1 MAFDKEKT
9 MRAAEKYLSQGKI
22 PAAIKECKQ
31 IVENEPND
39 FTVLNLLGD
48 LYVRQDS
55 QEDAID
61 CFMRVAEH
69 YRAEGFALKAIAMY
83 KKIDRLNPGTL
94 EIAAKLAPLYQMQ
107 GLMVDARAN
116 YLIVADAYQRAGQTQ
131 KALDVLRKIAD
142 LDPQNTEIRVKL
154 AEGYQRENCLP
165 EAVEAYVEA
174 GSRLLDKNQFERA
187 VESFSSA
194 LKLQPY
200 DCAALSGMASTY
212 IAMGVP
218 DDAAEILERA
228 VADQPDD
235 PELLSMLAHAYLEM
249 ENAQAAERA
258 TTDLIA
264 IEPSSYRRMVD
275 VARLYLKQS
284 DLDSAMR
291 VVNNAAEELFT
302 NNEDEELSRVLQEV
316 LSRNPEHIEALKL
329 LARVHTWQRD
339 NDKLR
344 VTLERLVDSAQLAGL
359 VDEERDALSQLARLS
374 PHEQRFIERLQE
386 LGGTIEDFPIA
397 SASPSFSFAD
407 EPIPSFDGF
416 SSFENFPKQEETL
429 QFEFFSPEKTAEQK
443 SADPSSSFA
452 DLNDSWFESEDK
464 SSRDTMRVSPS
475 GEPNTA
481 GFTELEFEFGSRS
494 KQVTPPVSGDK
505 NIAEAKAAHLKQ
517 ELESVDFYITQGY
530 MDVARSTLDLLEQ
543 QHGAHPEIKARRR
556 VVDGELVQSPVL
568 SEFEYEFQQEKS
580 WSQPQQQKP
589 KEQKPAAPLLD
600 PGLAEIFDE
609 FREAFE
615 EEETGL
621 SSGDYETHF
630 NLGLAYKDM
639 DLLDEAIEEFQ
650 QAIALCA
657 PKDGTPRYL
666 QCCNLLAHCFSQKGM
681 PKLAVMWYKRGLE
694 APGHSEDEYQAL
706 RYDMGLAFEQMGDI
720 DLAIETFT
728 EVYGVNVSYRNV
740 GEKLRELQEIKT

>member
-1 MAFDKEKT
+1 MAFEKEKT

-22 PAAIKECKQ
+22 PAAIKEYRQ

-116 YLIVADAYQRAGQTQ
+116 YLVVADAYQRAGQTQ

-142 LDPQNTEIRVKL
+142 LDPQNTEIRIKL

-174 GSRLLDKNQFERA
+174 GSRLLDKNHFDRSIEA
-187 VESFSSA
+187 FSAA
-194 LKLQPY
+194 LKLRPY

-218 DDAAEILERA
+218 DDAAELLERA

-235 PELLSMLAHAYLEM
+235 PELLSMLTHAYIEM

-264 IEPSSYRRMVD
+264 IEPSSYNRLVD
-275 VARLYLKQS
+275 VARLYLKQA
-284 DLDSAMR
+284 DLDSAVR
-291 VVNNAAEELFT
+291 VVKNASDELFT
-302 NNEDEELSRVLQEV
+302 NNEDEELSKILHDV

-329 LARVHTWQRD
+329 LARVYTWQRD

-344 VTLERLVDSAQLAGL
+344 ATLERLVDSAQLAGL
-359 VDEERDALSQLARLS
+359 VDEERNALSQLARLS
-374 PHEQRFIERLQE
+374 PHERRFTERLQE
-386 LGGTIEDFPIA
+386 LGGTIEDLP
-397 SASPSFSFAD
+397 SLTPSPSFSFAD
-407 EPIPSFDGF
+407 EPVPSFDGF
-416 SSFENFPKQEETL
+416 SSFDKVAQQEETV
-429 QFEFFSPEKTAEQK
+429 QFEFFSNEPALFQPT
-443 SADPSSSFA
+443 ADPSSSFA
-452 DLNDSWFESEDK
+452 DLNDSWFQSEEKASKPPTSPES
-464 SSRDTMRVSPS
+464 S
-475 GEPNTA
+475 A
-481 GFTELEFEFGSRS
+481 GFHELEFDFSGQIGQER
-494 KQVTPPVSGDK
+494 KPTP
-505 NIAEAKAAHLKQ
+505 AESNLTDAKAAHLKQ
-517 ELESVDFYITQGY
+517 ELESVDFYISQGY

-543 QHGAHPEIKARRR
+543 QNGSHPEITARRR
-556 VVDGELVQSPVL
+556 QIVISDSAQTTTS
-568 SEFEYEFQQEKS
+568 SKFEFQRENELLQTPS
-580 WSQPQQQKP
+580 PLNQQQPIQPQQPTNIQM
-589 KEQKPAAPLLD
+589 LD

-615 EEETGL
+615 EEETEL
-621 SSGDYETHF
+621 SSGDFETHF
-630 NLGLAYKDM
+630 NMGLAYKDM

-657 PKDGTPRYL
+657 PKDGTARYL

-681 PKLAVMWYKRGLE
+681 PKLSVMWYKRGLD

-706 RYDMGLAFEQMGDI
+706 RFDMGLAFEQMGDI
-720 DLAIETFT
+720 DQAIDTFT

-740 GEKLRELQEIKT
+740 GDKLRELQELK